1 MESKLLKV
9 LAQRLLDLEGDNFE
23 VSFYMLTALEG
34 IDAQLL
40 EDIYASLWGSIPGAG
55 SLRDVAD
62 LRAQHL
68 GFENIDDLI
77 TDATTVR
84 DVFEG

>member
-9 LAQRLLDLEGDNFE
+9 LAQRVLELEGDNFE
-23 VSFYMLTALEG
+23 ISFYMLTALEG

-40 EDIYASLWGSIPGAG
+40 EDIYSSLFLAGAG
-55 SLRDVAD
+55 SLRDVAN
-62 LRAQHL
+62 LRAVEL
-68 GFENIDDLI
+68 GFDNIDDLV

>member
-9 LAQRLLDLEGDNFE
+9 LAQQLLDLEGENFE

-40 EDIYASLWGSIPGAG
+40 EDVYASLWSVGSG
-55 SLRDVAD
+55 SLRDVAN
-62 LRAQHL
+62 LRAVQL
-68 GFENIDDLI
+68 GFEGIDDLI
-77 TDATTVR
+77 IDATTVR

>member
-40 EDIYASLWGSIPGAG
+40 EDIYASFWVSIPGAG
-55 SLRDVAD
+55 SLRDVAN
-62 LRAQHL
+62 LRAVEL
-68 GFENIDDLI
+68 GFKNIDDLI

>member
-1 MESKLLKV
+1 MESKLLKS
-9 LAQRLLDLEGDNFE
+9 LAQRLLDLEGENFE

-40 EDIYASLWGSIPGAG
+40 EDVYASLWSVGSG
-55 SLRDVAD
+55 SLRDVAN
-62 LRAQHL
+62 LRAVEL
-68 GFENIDDLI
+68 GFEGIDDLI
-77 TDATTVR
+77 IDATTVR

>member
-9 LAQRLLDLEGDNFE
+9 LAQRVLELEGDNFE

-40 EDIYASLWGSIPGAG
+40 EDIYSSLFLAGAG

-62 LRAQHL
+62 ARAIAL
-68 GFENIDDLI
+68 GFDNIDDLI

>member
-40 EDIYASLWGSIPGAG
+40 EGVYKSLFLPGAG

-62 LRAQHL
+62 LRAVEL
-68 GFENIDDLI
+68 GFKNIDALI
-77 TDATTVR
+77 KDATTER

>member
-9 LAQRLLDLEGDNFE
+9 LAQQLLDLEGENFE

-40 EDIYASLWGSIPGAG
+40 EDVYASLWSAGSG
-55 SLRDVAD
+55 SLRDVAN
-62 LRAQHL
+62 LRAVQL
-68 GFENIDDLI
+68 GFEGIDDLI
-77 TDATTVR
+77 IDATTVR